1 MYCIEVVD
9 MNEIA
14 EVKKKENVFRTKSRE
29 TPRYNDYMEE
39 DELNLKK
46 NRKS

>member
-1 MYCIEVVD
+1 
-9 MNEIA
+9 MNEIV
-14 EVKKKENVFRTKSRE
+14 EVKKKENVFRIKLRE
-29 TPRYNDYMEE
+29 ILRYNDYMEE